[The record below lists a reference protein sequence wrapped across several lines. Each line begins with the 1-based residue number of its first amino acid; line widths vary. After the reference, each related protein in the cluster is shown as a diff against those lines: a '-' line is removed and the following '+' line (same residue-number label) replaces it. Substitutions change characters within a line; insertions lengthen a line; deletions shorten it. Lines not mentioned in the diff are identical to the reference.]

1 MKIVSAAALVLI
13 LVAFALVPSQAQ
25 VDLTK
30 VLVGKWEGELE
41 RPKGHTGQHPKAF
54 RHSTEQPQD
63 ARTLV
68 IQEVRE
74 EDGKWVVTKAQ
85 YGITGKKLS
94 RVDVTLDVRDNQV
107 TLQFETGAGS
117 QAKLKLTG
125 ENALVGTLGIPRQGI
140 TPMELKKVE

>member
-1 MKIVSAAALVLI
+1 MSIVAAALGLLVL
-13 LVAFALVPSQAQ
+13 ASVPSWAQ
-25 VDLTK
+25 MDLPK

-94 RVDVTLDVRDNQV
+94 RVDVTLDVRDNEV

-117 QAKLKLTG
+117 QVKLKLTG
-125 ENALVGTLGIPRQGI
+125 ENALVGTLAIPRQGI
-140 TPMELKKVE
+140 TSMELKKVE